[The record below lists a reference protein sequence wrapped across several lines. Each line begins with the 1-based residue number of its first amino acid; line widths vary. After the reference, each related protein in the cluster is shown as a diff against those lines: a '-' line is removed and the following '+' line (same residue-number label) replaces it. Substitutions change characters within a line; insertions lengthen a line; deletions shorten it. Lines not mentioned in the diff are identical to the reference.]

1 MSWYAVYARQ
11 TLAWLAVLSLIT
23 LLPTSQKRC
32 TSVTCGQRSLAIA
45 WPGYWISAVTT
56 FCGEYLVLCADEVVG
71 VVIGI
76 CGLCTAILWT
86 FRGGN
91 SLLWTNL
98 VCRTRTRSFV
108 FIVPVLVAFG
118 KVLPVI
124 EPLHPFC
131 NLEFSCRLN
140 HIGDWGTQFGML
152 IAHLEDKFP
161 NYEHETPPIGDLQAF
176 YKESKA
182 RFDADADFKKRAYS
196 NVVLLQGGDA
206 KIRAGWKKICE
217 LSRHGKEHLNVP
229 FLSSSQHSHAEFLL
243 PA

>member
-1 MSWYAVYARQ
+1 MHGHSLDIQRRK
-11 TLAWLAVLSLIT
+11 LSSLDFSG
-23 LLPTSQKRC
+23 LPNTNKVICIHSA
-32 TSVTCGQRSLAIA
+32 SVGRLWKSFACYR
-45 WPGYWISAVTT
+45 T
-56 FCGEYLVLCADEVVG
+56 FA
-71 VVIGI
+71 
-76 CGLCTAILWT
+76 
-86 FRGGN
+86 
-91 SLLWTNL
+91 S
-98 VCRTRTRSFV
+98 
-108 FIVPVLVAFG
+108 
-118 KVLPVI
+118 
-124 EPLHPFC
+124 FC

-217 LSRHGKEHLNVP
+217 LSRHGREHLNVP

-243 PA
+243 PALGNCFIHQATILTKDAVLIPLLSCIWCGCNHLPFLVVY